1 MSDSIHSIDESRVF
15 VLFRRIFILFSLLSC
30 FPYPGLPSIDT
41 FMLFFQ
47 AGILSIRTFS
57 VMVIMCLFTTFIT
70 SPLVNLIYPKQFR
83 VLLDN
88 SSANNAS
95 SSSAHPTL
103 PKRKSASGSEKKG
116 ETVVDNDD
124 DVFVGANPEKC
135 AKNLELLAKKAKQE
149 ASVPTVS
156 RIGVVVDTLPQQS
169 FLLPLLHLLA
179 PRGTSSNTSSVLEAV
194 SSVQPFQ
201 AGTKSSS
208 TSSTAPNASASV
220 MAVTA
225 MHFIE
230 PKATL
235 EDEFLALNKDGQLIR
250 IDEEATDIL
259 AALRDLHDPAV
270 KTKPALLPLSMFCRA
285 LSASVNAFR
294 VQGDP
299 HAFPQ
304 VPSAN

>member
-1 MSDSIHSIDESRVF
+1 M
-15 VLFRRIFILFSLLSC
+15 LFFLF
-30 FPYPGLPSIDT
+30 
-41 FMLFFQ
+41 FFQ

-83 VLLDN
+83 VLLD
-88 SSANNAS
+88 SASVNA

-103 PKRKSASGSEKKG
+103 PKRKSATGTDKKG
-116 ETVVDNDD
+116 ETTGEHEDA
-124 DVFVGANPEKC
+124 DVFVGENPENR
-135 AKNLELLAKKAKQE
+135 AKNVEMLAKKSKLAQR
-149 ASVPTVS
+149 AAARVPTVS
-156 RIGVVVDTLPQQS
+156 RVGVVVDTLPQQS
-169 FLLPLLHLLA
+169 LLLPLLHLLA
-179 PRGTSSNTSSVLEAV
+179 PRGASSNTSSSV
-194 SSVQPFQ
+194 SSVQPFH
-201 AGTKSSS
+201 AGTKA
-208 TSSTAPNASASV
+208 TSTATSASASASV

-250 IDEEATDIL
+250 IDEEATDVL
-259 AALRDLHDPAV
+259 AALRDLHDPTV

-304 VPSAN
+304 VTLQSS

>member
-1 MSDSIHSIDESRVF
+1 
-15 VLFRRIFILFSLLSC
+15 
-30 FPYPGLPSIDT
+30 
-41 FMLFFQ
+41 MLFFQ

-70 SPLVNLIYPKQFR
+70 SPLVNLIYPKQYR

-124 DVFVGANPEKC
+124 DVFVGENPEKR
-135 AKNLELLAKKAKQE
+135 AKNLELLAKKSKWAKLE

-179 PRGTSSNTSSVLEAV
+179 PRGTSSNTSSVQEAV

-201 AGTKSSS
+201 AGAKTSS
-208 TSSTAPNASASV
+208 TSSATSSASASV

-304 VPSAN
+304 VPSANYYD